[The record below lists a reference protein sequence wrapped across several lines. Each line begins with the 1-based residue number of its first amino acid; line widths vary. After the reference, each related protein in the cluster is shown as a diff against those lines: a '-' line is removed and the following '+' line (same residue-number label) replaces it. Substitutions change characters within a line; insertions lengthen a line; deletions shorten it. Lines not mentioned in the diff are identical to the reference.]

1 MLHLRTIL
9 VMAVIGAALLMS
21 ASAYGA
27 TVVIGTVVNASG
39 QPVGGVTVELY
50 DELLLGTDQTLSPVA
65 TAVSDSDG
73 TYAIDLAVT
82 STYTNR
88 AASNGGAVNFDVI
101 VANSTLLAY
110 NGIARYPTK
119 AGSCDPLIRTC
130 RPVGSDSWIVDPDQ
144 PDDSGA
150 AGLAAGDLVPDH
162 SATAGSNRLVLRAEV
177 SNGSAVTSS
186 PALAGPCAG
195 IVKTAV
201 GTQTNWG
208 VVGQLHVPKDASATF
223 KYGKSADSDIG
234 IGYSTNDANWSMK
247 GSVHVGNARSA
258 EITLSKSTSA
268 TSRYGKRT
276 KSQFKTTK
284 YKYVTCAAQHFWKI
298 IGEKWVAGADWG
310 QDTNEYN
317 GHCLDTYFQYRSS
330 YPEGATFTRND
341 SNLAKY
347 NGSLDVFGVGLSVQ
361 SGASTFVTLHWKM
374 GTKLGTYWLCGND
387 DFVTDSHRIY
397 AGA

>member
-1 MLHLRTIL
+1 MLHLRTIP
-9 VMAVIGAALLMS
+9 VMAVIGAALLLS

-27 TVVIGTVVNASG
+27 TVVTGTVVDASG

-50 DELLLGTDQTLSPVA
+50 DELQVGTDQTLSPVA
-65 TAVSDSDG
+65 TAATASDG

-82 STYTNR
+82 TTYTNR

-101 VANSTLLAY
+101 VANGTLLAY
-110 NGIARYPTK
+110 KGIARYPTK
-119 AGSCDPLIRTC
+119 AGACDPLIRTC

-150 AGLAAGDLVPDH
+150 ARLAAGDLVSDH
-162 SATAGSNRLVLRAEV
+162 SPTAAANALVLRAEV
-177 SNGSAVTSS
+177 SSGSDASS
-186 PALAGPCAG
+186 LSASGPCAG

-223 KYGKSADSDIG
+223 KYGKSADSDVG
-234 IGYSTNDANWSMK
+234 VGYSTNNANWSMN
-247 GSVHVGNARSA
+247 GSVHVGNARGA
-258 EITLSKSTSA
+258 EITLSRSTNA

-276 KSQFKTTK
+276 KTQFKTTK

-298 IGEKWVAGADWG
+298 IAERWVAGAAWG

-317 GHCLDTYFQYRSS
+317 GHCLDTYFQYKSS
-330 YPEGATFTRND
+330 YPEGATFTRDDN
-341 SNLAKY
+341 NLAKY
-347 NGSLDVFGVGLSVQ
+347 SGSLDVFGVGLSVQ

>member
-1 MLHLRTIL
+1 
-9 VMAVIGAALLMS
+9 MS

-73 TYAIDLAVT
+73 IYAIDLAVT

-101 VANSTLLAY
+101 VANGTLLAY

-162 SATAGSNRLVLRAEV
+162 SATAGSNALVLRAEV

-247 GSVHVGNARSA
+247 GSVHVGNARGA

-284 YKYVTCAAQHFWKI
+284 YKYVVRSGLPVPTGVRTRMSTTATALTRTSSTSLRIPRVPRLPETTATSPSTTGRWTCSELVSQCKA
-298 IGEKWVAGADWG
+298 VP
-310 QDTNEYN
+310 
-317 GHCLDTYFQYRSS
+317 RPS
-330 YPEGATFTRND
+330 
-341 SNLAKY
+341 
-347 NGSLDVFGVGLSVQ
+347 
-361 SGASTFVTLHWKM
+361 
-374 GTKLGTYWLCGND
+374 
-387 DFVTDSHRIY
+387 
-397 AGA
+397 